1 MANLT
6 VTRQLGGRSPFSRF
20 AQPNF
25 YVPLIALVILLAIV
39 VGPIVTLVVASF
51 RPVGTYPLDAGPL
64 VLDGYRT
71 ILEDANLQKTI
82 QDTFVFA
89 IGVLVFGLPLAGA
102 MAYLTERTDMPYRNT
117 LYLLL
122 FIPMSTPVF
131 ATGLGWILLLG
142 PKAGML
148 NVWWR
153 ELFNS
158 TARDGPINIFTMQGL
173 IFAGAIGLAPSMWLF
188 LISVLRNMDPTL
200 EEAAAVSGAGRL
212 KTLTR
217 ITLPLMRPGTFA
229 VGIFFFIVAIE
240 SLELPLALG
249 LTAGV
254 ETIAVRILR
263 LVNFEVAGEVDYG
276 LPATLGVFALVIGTL
291 GVAVYLYLV
300 RSASRFAVM
309 TGKGYRPRMLK
320 LGKFKWVA
328 LGFFALYIIIKVV
341 LPFSVLVY
349 ASFLEYYQPYVS
361 SNFEYLHWT
370 IGNYAH
376 IFDWRF
382 AGRFFVNTIIVSIA
396 ASFGTM
402 FLVSFFGWLVVRMPG
417 AMTRGVNVIAFM
429 PLAVPGTISSTA
441 MLLLFIGT
449 PLYGTLFLLVLA
461 YIFRY
466 IAFGTRLMHAAQLQI
481 SKELEEVALTSGAS
495 RVTTFF
501 LINLRLLVPAFIN
514 GWLYILVHVS
524 KDFSVP
530 LLLASG
536 NTLLFGNIIY
546 HRWEQG
552 DLSVAAALMVILI
565 ILNLSAVYMGR
576 RWLVKSVG
584 EHN

>member
-1 MANLT
+1 MANVT
-6 VTRQLGGRSPFSRF
+6 ITRQAGSGSVLNRLK
-20 AQPNF
+20 QPNF
-25 YVPLIALVILLAIV
+25 YVPLIGLVILLGLV
-39 VGPIVTLVVASF
+39 VGPIVTLIVASF
-51 RPVGTYPLDAGPL
+51 RPVGYYPLESGPL
-64 VLDGYRT
+64 VLDSYRR
-71 ILEDANLQKTI
+71 ILEDTNLQRTVT
-82 QDTFVFA
+82 DTLIFA
-89 IGVLVFGLPLAGA
+89 AGTLVFGLPLAGA
-102 MAYLTERTDMPYRNT
+102 MAYLTERTDMPFRNQV
-117 LYLLL
+117 YMLL

-142 PKAGML
+142 PRAGML

-153 ELFNS
+153 ELINS
-158 TARDGPINIFTMQGL
+158 TARDGPINIFSMGGL

-217 ITLPLMRPGTFA
+217 VTLPLMRPGTFA

-249 LTAGV
+249 LTAGI
-254 ETIAVRILR
+254 ETISVRILR

-276 LPATLGVFALVIGTL
+276 LPATLGVFALVVGTF
-291 GVAVYLYLV
+291 GVTIYLYLV
-300 RSASRFAVM
+300 RSASKFAVM

-328 LGFFALYIIIKVV
+328 IGFFALYLLIKVV

-361 SNFEYLHWT
+361 ANFEYLRWT
-370 IGNYAH
+370 IGNYGTL
-376 IFDWRF
+376 FDWRF
-382 AGRFFVNTIIVSIA
+382 AGRFFVNTIIVSVA

-402 FLVSFFGWLVVRMPG
+402 FLVSFLGWLVVRMPG
-417 AMTRGVNVIAFM
+417 PVTRSVNVVAFM

-449 PLYGTLFLLVLA
+449 PLYGTLALLVLA

-466 IAFGTRLMHAAQLQI
+466 VAFGTRLMHAAQLQV

-495 RVTTFF
+495 RMTTFF
-501 LINLRLLVPAFIN
+501 LINLRLLIPAFIN

-536 NTLLFGNIIY
+536 STLLFGNIIY
-546 HRWEQG
+546 SRWEQG

-565 ILNLSAVYMGR
+565 VFNLVSVFLGR
-576 RWLVKSVG
+576 KWLLKSVG
-584 EHN
+584 QH